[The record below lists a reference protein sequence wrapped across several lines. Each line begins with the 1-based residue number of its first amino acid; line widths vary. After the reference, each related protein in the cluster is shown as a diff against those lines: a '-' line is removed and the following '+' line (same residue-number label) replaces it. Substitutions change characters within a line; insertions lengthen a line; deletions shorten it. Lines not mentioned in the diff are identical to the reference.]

1 MKFTDFVT
9 IRKDLRKGNANDY
22 FTICKRDNNP
32 KRNFI
37 IVQNY
42 LGKHVP
48 QHPSTIISYFNELA
62 EAINKSS
69 YGDFCLKE
77 NKQTDGIF
85 YFAETALAIG
95 EYLKNKLNINYQFYT
110 TREEPNNY
118 KNVLMDFTEDHCHA
132 PLHLVIGNE
141 KELRKCKRMLI
152 IDDEITSGNTIMK
165 VIDKLKIINPE
176 LKIYVASF
184 VNLMSSERTL
194 EFIMEGI
201 EIISLISC
209 NIINENKEINVKDSY
224 QNSTD
229 KNENSILVLGTEE
242 EMYNALIY
250 AKKLEDQGFNVFFH
264 ASTRS
269 PIVPSNRDFYSL
281 KTRLNFLSAKDKSRN
296 VYLYNLKKYK
306 QIFIFRNLKDGEMFF
321 DKEANNLLKEYSE
334 LPIKFYD
341 YGLNGGD
348 VNE

>member
-9 IRKDLRKGNANDY
+9 TRKDLKKGNVDDY

-48 QHPSTIISYFNELA
+48 QHPGTIISYFNELA

-77 NKQTDGIF
+77 NRQADGIF

-118 KNVLMDFTEDHCHA
+118 KDVLMDFTEDHCHA
-132 PLHLVIGNE
+132 PVHLVIGNE
-141 KELRKCKRMLI
+141 KELKECKRMLI
-152 IDDEITSGNTIMK
+152 VDDEITSGNTIWK
-165 VIDKLKIINPE
+165 VIDKLKVINPE
-176 LKIYVASF
+176 LEIYIASF
-184 VNLMSSERTL
+184 INLMTPERIL
-194 EFIMEGI
+194 EFFMKNIK
-201 EIISLISC
+201 IISLFSGD
-209 NIINENKEINVKDSY
+209 IIDQNKEIDTTDSY
-224 QNSTD
+224 NNFLN
-229 KNENSILVLGTEE
+229 KAEKSILVLGTEE

-269 PIVPSNRDFYSL
+269 PIVPANRDNYSL
-281 KTRLNFLSAKDKSRN
+281 KTRFNFPSAKDLSRKI
-296 VYLYNLKKYK
+296 YIYNLQKYK
-306 QIFIFRNLKDGEMFF
+306 QIFVFRDLDKETDFDEKANKLLKD
-321 DKEANNLLKEYSE
+321 YSE
-334 LPIKFYD
+334 LPVKFFNYSK
-341 YGLNGGD
+341 GGD
-348 VNE
+348 NNE